1 MKIKIGANNNKLWD
15 EEEEVG
21 SIDWENV
28 KMTFNDGKVLQI
40 KLETDELLDG
50 NYYSWEN
57 KKSEDNHIDSGTM
70 K

>member
-1 MKIKIGANNNKLWD
+1 
-15 EEEEVG
+15 
-21 SIDWENV
+21 
-28 KMTFNDGKVLQI
+28 MTFNDGKVLQI